1 MQQPEL
7 QSCWQSDGVRR
18 RVAWTLFALLATVY
32 LLTGKGFSEI
42 LDAEG
47 YYLITRALV
56 EDHEVGVVPELSS
69 AVLRGDE
76 PTRNGRAFL
85 HFGIGYPIFQIP
97 FYVAGRVVGELATAV
112 FPRLRVYRRFFPRAG
127 VSVAPVVV
135 TALTAVAL
143 YYWLLQLGCTL
154 PWSTAGGL
162 LFGLATY
169 AWPYAKI
176 GFYEPF
182 LSLCQTL
189 SLLWAMVWG
198 ARRQA
203 RWLVLS
209 GFAAAWGVAAK
220 PSLVLLLPVLA
231 VYIMAVGWEGRGRLR
246 RLTEA
251 TVATLLGMLP
261 WVLIMMWYNAERTGA
276 VTNPGYNPGNYMPTR
291 DMSSFLQA
299 LYGNAFSPGRAFGL
313 YSPVTVLFVL
323 GLPWFWRKARR
334 ELLACVAL
342 IGLNYVF
349 FALRGNWATM
359 RPWGP
364 RYLESLTPLFVLL
377 AVPGM
382 IQWWPRR
389 WARRAMQVLIALS
402 VSVQLLAIAVPY
414 GTWLDRV
421 KEETGSSFSSVFHWR
436 YSPLWGQIVL
446 IRDMRL
452 TPVEADARELTNGE
466 PSEAFKSALRQSPDF
481 WFAYAYRLGLPM
493 APVVAGMVLLVV
505 LGAVFALRLRALV
518 LAYEAA
524 PIPLECA

>member
-1 MQQPEL
+1 MQG
-7 QSCWQSDGVRR
+7 DRTRR
-18 RVAWTLFALLATVY
+18 QVAWALFALLTGVY

-56 EDHEVGVVPELSS
+56 EEGEVGVVPELSS

-85 HFGIGYPIFQIP
+85 HFGVGYPIFQVP
-97 FYVAGRVVGELATAV
+97 FYVVGRTVGEIATAAV
-112 FPRLRVYRRFFPRAG
+112 PRLGTYTRFFPRAA
-127 VSVAPVVV
+127 VSVAPAVI

-143 YYWLLQLGCTL
+143 YFWLLQLGCGL
-154 PWSTAGGL
+154 RWSVAGGL

-198 ARRQA
+198 VRRQA
-203 RWLVLS
+203 RWLVFS

-220 PSLVLLLPVLA
+220 PSLVLLVPVLA
-231 VYIMAVGWEGRGRLR
+231 AYILAVGWSGPGRPR
-246 RLTEA
+246 RLVQA
-251 TVATLLGMLP
+251 TVATALGMLP
-261 WVLIMMWYNAERTGA
+261 WVLTMMWYNAARTGA
-276 VTNPGYNPGNYMPTR
+276 ATNTGYNPGNYMPTR
-291 DMSSFLQA
+291 DMGSFAQA
-299 LYGNAFSPGRAFGL
+299 LYGNAFAPGRAFGL
-313 YSPVTVLFVL
+313 YSPVAILFFL
-323 GLPWFWRKARR
+323 GLPWCWRHARR
-334 ELLACVAL
+334 ELIACLAIIAS
-342 IGLNYVF
+342 NYVF

-364 RYLESLTPLFVLL
+364 RYLESLTPIFILM

-382 IQWWPRR
+382 MQWWPRTP
-389 WARRAMQVLIALS
+389 ARRAMQALIA
-402 VSVQLLAIAVPY
+402 VSFAVQLLAIAVPF

-421 KEETGSSFSSVFHWR
+421 REETGSSFSSVFEWR
-436 YSPLWGQIVL
+436 YNPIWGQIVL
-446 IRDMRL
+446 LREAQLGPI
-452 TPVEADARELTNGE
+452 EADARELTDGQ
-466 PSEAFKSALRQSPDF
+466 PSEAFKRELRQSPDF

-493 APVVAGMVLLVV
+493 ALVV
-505 LGAVFALRLRALV
+505 PGILLLAAAVAILAVRLRALV
-518 LAYEAA
+518 FVQGPA
-524 PIPLECA
+524 PNILDQSDALDGN

>member
-1 MQQPEL
+1 M
-7 QSCWQSDGVRR
+7 
-18 RVAWTLFALLATVY
+18 AWALFGLLSAVY

-56 EDHEVGVVPELSS
+56 EDRQVGVIPELSS

-85 HFGIGYPIFQIP
+85 HFGIGYPIFQVP
-97 FYVAGRVVGELATAV
+97 FYLVGRTVGEVVTGAV
-112 FPRLRVYRRFFPRAG
+112 PRLRPYIRFFPRAA
-127 VSVAPVVV
+127 VSVAPPLI

-143 YYWLLQLGCTL
+143 YYWLLQLGCSL
-154 PWSTAGGL
+154 QWSTAGGL

-182 LSLCQTL
+182 LALCQTL
-189 SLLWAMVWG
+189 SLFWAMVWG

-203 RWLVLS
+203 RWLLFS

-220 PSLVLLLPVLA
+220 PSLILLLPVLA
-231 VYIMAVGWEGRGRLR
+231 GYIVALGWEGSGRLG
-246 RLTEA
+246 RLVQAALA
-251 TVATLLGMLP
+251 TVGGMLP
-261 WVLIMMWYNAERTGA
+261 WVLVMMWYNAERTGA

-291 DMSSFLQA
+291 DVSSFLQA

-313 YSPVTVLFVL
+313 YSPVCVLFVL
-323 GLPWFWRKARR
+323 GLPWFWRHARS
-334 ELLACVAL
+334 ELVVCCSL
-342 IGLNYVF
+342 IAINYVF

-382 IQWWPRR
+382 MQWWPRV
-389 WARRAMQVLIALS
+389 WARRAMQGLITVS
-402 VSVQLLAIAVPY
+402 VAVQLLAIAVPY

-421 KEETGSSFSSVFHWR
+421 KEETGSSFSSVFNWR

-446 IRDMRL
+446 IRNIQL
-452 TPVEADARELTNGE
+452 TPIQPDARELTDGQ

-493 APVVAGMVLLVV
+493 APVVAGMILLAVL
-505 LGAVFALRLRALV
+505 AIAFALRLRAL
-518 LAYEAA
+518 LRA
-524 PIPLECA
+524 PQARSIPLETA